1 MKNVR
6 ADVRRHLIWGIMED
20 PNNVMYWYK
29 TKKATH
35 KIEKDFRRMCY
46 RCISISNATGEIYA
60 ETFLPRELLERGVKN
75 A

>member
-6 ADVRRHLIWGIMED
+6 ADVRRHLIWGFLED
-20 PNNVMYWYK
+20 PGVVSYEYK

-35 KIEKDFRRMCY
+35 KIERDLYRMSYHCV
-46 RCISISNATGEIYA
+46 SISNDTGKIYA
-60 ETFLPRELLERGVKN
+60 ETFLPREVIERGEKN